1 MAGRTVPFGSFSPDL
16 VITLANELL
25 IDLIGSLEKEV
36 GEEVSGVIRDILA
49 QVDQTFSQVRH
60 NLVHQILADRLRS
73 LVEKVTLVLTDL
85 LEFGSIAFFTLDA
98 ILLGVFVKEL
108 LLSSFL
114 LGTLVLDLLPLDHRF
129 NFIDL
134 TVRFLVFLGLLGSKQ
149 ILLLLLSQV
158 LVLHDVNLGLGT
170 ILFTRCSNLFLT
182 FLLTTLLFNVIQ
194 ELVIS
199 VSDQI

>member
-98 ILLGVFVKEL
+98 ILLGIFVKEL

-170 ILFTRCSNLFLT
+170 ILFTRCSSLFLT
-182 FLLTTLLFNVIQ
+182 LLLTTLLFNVIQ